1 MRLANELV
9 LENEASLKG
18 QMEPL
23 NSVPQE
29 TSPYINLTRLLEIKI
44 ELEEKRQENKD
55 LHARTNKIIPSQAT
69 PQAGHVVELIE
80 EVDVIPEKKN
90 EPKRIEYVVEG
101 VLHHKAWAEA

>member
-1 MRLANELV
+1 MVGTQVEEKMRLANELV

-29 TSPYINLTRLLEIKI
+29 TSPHINLTRLLEIKI

-80 EVDVIPEKKN
+80 EVDVIPEKK
-90 EPKRIEYVVEG
+90 
-101 VLHHKAWAEA
+101 